1 MSKIAI
7 YPGTFD
13 PITHG
18 HSDIVRRATQL
29 FDHVVIAVSENT
41 HKNPAFDFDE
51 RIALATEVLA
61 EHDCVEVKG
70 FCNLLVDFAR
80 EQNADT
86 IIRGLRAVS
95 DLEYEFQ
102 LASMNRKLSSNIET
116 IFLMPDEQYTYLSSS
131 IVRQV
136 ASLKG
141 DISDFVHPS
150 VFQAL
155 TGKHKK

>member
-18 HSDIVRRATQL
+18 HSDIVHRATQL
-29 FDHVVIAVSENT
+29 FDRVIIAVSENT

-51 RIALATEVLA
+51 RITLAAEVLTDNSRA
-61 EHDCVEVKG
+61 EVKG
-70 FCNLLVDFAR
+70 FSNLLVDFAR
-80 EQNADT
+80 EHGANT

-102 LASMNRKLSSNIET
+102 LASMNRKLSPNIET

-136 ASLKG
+136 AALKG
-141 DISDFVHPS
+141 DISDFVHPV
-150 VFQAL
+150 VFAAL
-155 TGKHKK
+155 AGKHS

>member
-1 MSKIAI
+1 VSKIAI

-41 HKNPAFDFDE
+41 HKNPVFDFDE
-51 RIALATEVLA
+51 RIALTTEVLA
-61 EHDCVEVKG
+61 NNDCVEVKG
-70 FCNLLVDFAR
+70 FSNLLVDFAR

-155 TGKHKK
+155 TRKHN

>member
-18 HSDIVRRATQL
+18 HRDIVLRASQL
-29 FDHVVIAVSENT
+29 FDRVIIAVSEHT
-41 HKNPAFDFDE
+41 HKNPAFDINE
-51 RIALATEVLA
+51 RIALATEVLTEFDRA
-61 EHDCVEVKG
+61 EVKG
-70 FCNLLVDFAR
+70 FSNLLVDFAR
-80 EQNADT
+80 EQKANT

-102 LASMNRKLSSNIET
+102 LASMNRKLSPNIET

-150 VFQAL
+150 VAKAL
-155 TGKHKK
+155 TGKHC

>member
-18 HSDIVRRATQL
+18 HRDIVLRASQL
-29 FDHVVIAVSENT
+29 FDRIIVAVSENT
-41 HKNPAFDFDE
+41 HKNPAFDFAE
-51 RIALATEVLA
+51 RIALAKEVLA
-61 EHDCVEVKG
+61 GDSKAEVMG
-70 FCNLLVDFAR
+70 FNSLLVDFVK
-80 EQNADT
+80 EQQAST

-136 ASLKG
+136 AELKG
-141 DISDFVHPS
+141 DISNFVHPS
-150 VFQAL
+150 VAKAL
-155 TGKHKK
+155 TSKHR

>member
-1 MSKIAI
+1 MNKIAI

-18 HSDIVRRATQL
+18 HRDIVMRASQL
-29 FDHVVIAVSENT
+29 FDRVIIAVSENT
-41 HKNPAFDFDE
+41 HKNPAFEFDE
-51 RIALATEVLA
+51 RIALAKEVLA
-61 EHDCVEVKG
+61 EYKHAEVIG
-70 FCNLLVDFAR
+70 FNNLLVDFAR
-80 EQNADT
+80 EQNANT

-102 LASMNRKLSSNIET
+102 LASMNRKLSPNIET

-136 ASLKG
+136 AELKG
-141 DISDFVHPS
+141 DISNFVHPS
-150 VFQAL
+150 VAKAL
-155 TGKHKK
+155 TGKHS

>member
-18 HSDIVRRATQL
+18 HRDIVVRACQL
-29 FDHVVIAVSENT
+29 FDKVIVAVSENT

-51 RIALATEVLA
+51 RIALASEVLA
-61 EHDCVEVKG
+61 DNDKVEVRG
-70 FCNLLVDFAR
+70 FSNLLVDFVR
-80 EQNADT
+80 EQHAKT

-136 ASLKG
+136 AELKG
-141 DISDFVHPS
+141 DISNFVHPS
-150 VFQAL
+150 VAEAL
-155 TGKHKK
+155 TGKHR

>member
-18 HSDIVRRATQL
+18 HRDIVKRASQL
-29 FDHVVIAVSENT
+29 FDRVIIAVSENT
-41 HKNPAFDFDE
+41 HKNPAFEFDE
-51 RIALATEVLA
+51 RIALASEVLA
-61 EHDCVEVKG
+61 EYDHAEVIG
-70 FCNLLVDFAR
+70 FSNLLVDFAR
-80 EQNADT
+80 QQNANT

-95 DLEYEFQ
+95 DLEFEFQ
-102 LASMNRKLSSNIET
+102 LASMNRKLSPNIET

-136 ASLKG
+136 AELKG
-141 DISDFVHPS
+141 DISNFVHPS
-150 VFQAL
+150 VARAL
-155 TGKHKK
+155 TGKHS

>member
-18 HSDIVRRATQL
+18 HRDIVKRASQL
-29 FDHVVIAVSENT
+29 FDRVIIAVSENT
-41 HKNPAFDFDE
+41 HKNPAFEFDE
-51 RIALATEVLA
+51 RIALASEVLA
-61 EHDCVEVKG
+61 EYDHAEVMG
-70 FCNLLVDFAR
+70 FNNLLVDFAR
-80 EQNADT
+80 QQNANT

-102 LASMNRKLSSNIET
+102 LASMNRKLSPTIET

-136 ASLKG
+136 AELKG
-141 DISDFVHPS
+141 DISNFVHPS
-150 VFQAL
+150 VARAL
-155 TGKHKK
+155 TGKHS

>member
-1 MSKIAI
+1 MSKIAV

-18 HSDIVRRATQL
+18 HSDIVHRATRL
-29 FDHVVIAVSENT
+29 FDRVIIAVSENT
-41 HKNPAFDFDE
+41 HKNPAFGFKE
-51 RIALATEVLA
+51 RIALAAEVLA
-61 EHDCVEVKG
+61 DNERAQVKG
-70 FCNLLVDFAR
+70 FSNLLVDFAR

-136 ASLKG
+136 AALKG

-150 VFQAL
+150 VL
-155 TGKHKK
+155 DRKSVV

>member
-18 HSDIVRRATQL
+18 HRDIVLRASQL
-29 FDHVVIAVSENT
+29 FDQVIIAVSENT
-41 HKNPAFDFDE
+41 HKNPAFDFAE
-51 RIALATEVLA
+51 RIALASEVLKEYDHA
-61 EHDCVEVKG
+61 EVKG
-70 FCNLLVDFAR
+70 FSNLLVDFAR
-80 EQNADT
+80 ENNANT

-102 LASMNRKLSSNIET
+102 LASMNRKLSPNIET

-136 ASLKG
+136 AALKG
-141 DISDFVHPS
+141 DISDFVDPC
-150 VFQAL
+150 VAKAL
-155 TGKHKK
+155 TGKHL

>member
-1 MSKIAI
+1 MSNIAI

-18 HSDIVRRATQL
+18 HSDIVRRASRL
-29 FDHVVIAVSENT
+29 FDKIIVAVSENT
-41 HKNPAFDFDE
+41 HKNPAFDFAE
-51 RIALATEVLA
+51 RVALAREVLA
-61 EHDCVEVKG
+61 PYRKVEVMG
-70 FCNLLVDFAR
+70 FSNLLVDFAR
-80 EQNADT
+80 QQNAAT

-102 LASMNRKLSSNIET
+102 LASMNRKLSSDIET
-116 IFLMPDEQYTYLSSS
+116 IFFMPDEKYTYVSSS

-141 DISDFVHPS
+141 DISDFVHAS
-150 VFQAL
+150 VQQAL
-155 TGKHKK
+155 ARKNG

>member
-1 MSKIAI
+1 MRKIAV

-29 FDHVVIAVSENT
+29 FDRVIIAVSENT
-41 HKNPAFDFDE
+41 HKNPAFDFKE
-51 RIALATEVLA
+51 RIALAAEVLA
-61 EHDCVEVKG
+61 DNKRAQVKG
-70 FCNLLVDFAR
+70 FSNLLVDFAR

-102 LASMNRKLSSNIET
+102 LASMNRKLSPNIET

-136 ASLKG
+136 AALKG
-141 DISDFVHPS
+141 DISGFVHPS
-150 VFQAL
+150 VFIAL
-155 TGKHKK
+155 TGKHR

>member
-18 HSDIVRRATQL
+18 HSDIVSRATQL
-29 FDHVVIAVSENT
+29 FDRVIIAVSENT
-41 HKNPAFDFDE
+41 HKNPAFNFDE
-51 RIALATEVLA
+51 RITLASEVLA
-61 EHDCVEVKG
+61 EYDGVEVKG
-70 FCNLLVDFAR
+70 FSNLLVDFAR
-80 EQNADT
+80 EQKADT

-102 LASMNRKLSSNIET
+102 LASMNRKLSPNIET

-136 ASLKG
+136 AALKG
-141 DISDFVHPS
+141 DISDFVHPNVS
-150 VFQAL
+150 RAL
-155 TGKHKK
+155 TGKHG